1 MESNVSKE
9 FNGELIWDQLIKKGM
24 ANAIT
29 GLSQMVGRDFEIS
42 SIDIKQ
48 VPAKVMPDLLGGPEK
63 MVVGVYIMFNGAS
76 NGHILLAHQPEFAY
90 NILDLL
96 LGNPPGT
103 CKDLDEMSQSA
114 LGEMGNVTGTY
125 FLNAVA
131 DSLGVLLN
139 PSPPIV
145 LLDMAGAI
153 LDIALSEILAE
164 RDDVFIAET
173 SFHVSDRTIEGK
185 FLIMPNASFMELPL
199 ATSGVR
205 YC

>member
-1 MESNVSKE
+1 MESIITKGSDDM
-9 FNGELIWDQLIKKGM
+9 LIWDQLIKKGM
-24 ANAIT
+24 ANAIS

-42 SIDIKQ
+42 SINIRQ
-48 VPAKVMPDLLGGPEK
+48 VPAKEMPNLLGGPER
-63 MVVGVYIMFNGAS
+63 MVVGVYITFSGAS

-90 NILDLL
+90 TILDLL

-103 CKDLDEMSQSA
+103 CKNLDEMSQSA
-114 LGEMGNVTGTY
+114 LGEMGNVTGTF
-125 FLNAVA
+125 FLNAIA

-153 LDIALSEILAE
+153 LDIALAEILAE

-173 SFHVSDRTIEGK
+173 TFHISDRTIEGK
-185 FLIMPNASFMELPL
+185 FMIMPNASFMQLPL
-199 ATSGVR
+199 APSGAQH
-205 YC
+205 

>member
-1 MESNVSKE
+1 MENSIAKE
-9 FNGELIWDQLIKKGM
+9 SSGMLIWDQLIKKGM

-42 SIDIKQ
+42 SINIRQ
-48 VPAKVMPDLLGGPEK
+48 VPAKDMPNLLGGPER
-63 MVVGVYIMFNGAS
+63 MVVGVYITFSGAS

-90 NILDLL
+90 SILDLL

-103 CKDLDEMSQSA
+103 CKNLDEMSQSA
-114 LGEMGNVTGTY
+114 LGEMGNVTGTF
-125 FLNAVA
+125 FLNAIA

-153 LDIALSEILAE
+153 LDIALAEILAE

-173 SFHVSDRTIEGK
+173 SFHISDRTIEGK
-185 FLIMPNASFMELPL
+185 FLIMPNASFMQLPL
-199 ATSGVR
+199 APSGVQH
-205 YC
+205 